1 MSPAAPALS
10 FDAALA
16 ALAWQVE
23 LGVTEAV
30 GDAGCDRFA
39 EAVAVPPPTAAAP
52 SRQPEQPVA
61 ARPAASVPGAA
72 VGVIGPAADPVLEA
86 RALADAAGTLEA
98 LRAAME
104 AYPHCE
110 LRRGARN
117 FVFADGRPG
126 ARVMVI
132 GEAPGREED
141 LDGRPFVGP
150 AGRLLDR
157 MFAAIGLRRDHPDPA
172 RALYI
177 TNVMPWRPPQNRKPE
192 RDEVAMMLPFLE
204 RHVAL
209 ADPAVLVLTGN
220 TPCGALL
227 GREGIVKLR
236 GGWVEVLGRPALPT
250 FHTSY
255 LLRNPAAKREAW
267 ADMLALQ
274 DRLRHLT

>member
-1 MSPAAPALS
+1 MSPGHPAID

-23 LGVTEAV
+23 LGVTDAV

-39 EAVAVPPPTAAAP
+39 EAAVPPRATAP
-52 SRQPEQPVA
+52 QQED
-61 ARPAASVPGAA
+61 ARPAADVPGAA
-72 VGVIGPAADPVLEA
+72 AGVIGQAADPVMEA
-86 RALADAAGTLEA
+86 RALAEAAGTLEA

-104 AYPHCE
+104 SYPHCE

-117 FVFADGRPG
+117 FVFADGRPD

-141 LDGRPFVGP
+141 LDGRPFVGA

-157 MFAAIGLRRDHPDPA
+157 MFAAIGMGRDHPDTGQ
-172 RALYI
+172 ALYI

-204 RHVAL
+204 RHIAL
-209 ADPAVLVLTGN
+209 ADPALIVLAGN

-236 GGWVEVLGRPALPT
+236 GCWAEVLGRPALPT
-250 FHTSY
+250 FHPSY

-267 ADMLALQ
+267 ADLLALQ
-274 DRLRHLT
+274 DRLRHLG